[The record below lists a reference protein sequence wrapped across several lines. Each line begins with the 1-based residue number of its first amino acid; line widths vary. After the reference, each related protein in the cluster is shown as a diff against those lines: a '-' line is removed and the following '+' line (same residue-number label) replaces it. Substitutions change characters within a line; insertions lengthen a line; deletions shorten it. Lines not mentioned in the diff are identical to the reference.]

1 MAGMKNDT
9 DTLLV
14 AAQLV
19 REMGADAV
27 TVARIRLVELI
38 AANNLRAAAFWRA
51 VMQQCEVELARQA
64 AAAPAPAEMQVP
76 PQVSAQLH

>member
-1 MAGMKNDT
+1 MKNDI

-51 VMQQCEVELARQA
+51 VMQQCEVELARTS
-64 AAAPAPAEMQVP
+64 AAPAPADLQVP